1 MALKDR
7 IVCFQSTASLYWFRL
22 LSCDVLEQTLYE
34 YHPAI
39 CWMCPG
45 NSECIAQLPIVFAVQ
60 LMVVLNF
67 SAHVQTSH
75 VELCCTHIKMSN
87 VCWLVSITSDWLL
100 CRVCFACF
108 NRQSLDF
115 MSSVLL
121 IIPCHILCRDLVTLE
136 F

>member
-75 VELCCTHIKMSN
+75 VELCTAHKN
-87 VCWLVSITSDWLL
+87 VKCLLAGFNNIRLV
-100 CRVCFACF
+100 VV
-108 NRQSLDF
+108 QSLFCMLQPTVIRFHVQCASDHPMPHF
-115 MSSVLL
+115 VQRLGY
-121 IIPCHILCRDLVTLE
+121 T
-136 F
+136 